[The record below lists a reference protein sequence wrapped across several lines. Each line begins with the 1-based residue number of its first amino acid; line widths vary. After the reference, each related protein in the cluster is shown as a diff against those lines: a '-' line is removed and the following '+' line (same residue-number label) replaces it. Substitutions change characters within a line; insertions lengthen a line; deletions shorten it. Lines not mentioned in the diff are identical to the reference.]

1 MTWID
6 LTRCSKVVVDVRS
19 NLGKNL
25 ALVREASGGLDPWV
39 ASAGQ
44 LQAALQRSERREVP
58 EADFWRVGLLQKL
71 LAERLQANY
80 AADAALLLSPLNIRS
95 NRWHLNRA

>member
-1 MTWID
+1 M
-6 LTRCSKVVVDVRS
+6 
-19 NLGKNL
+19 
-25 ALVREASGGLDPWV
+25 VREASGGLDPWV
-39 ASAGQ
+39 ASTRQ
-44 LQAALQRSERREVP
+44 LQAALERREVP

-95 NRWHLNRA
+95 NRWHLNGT